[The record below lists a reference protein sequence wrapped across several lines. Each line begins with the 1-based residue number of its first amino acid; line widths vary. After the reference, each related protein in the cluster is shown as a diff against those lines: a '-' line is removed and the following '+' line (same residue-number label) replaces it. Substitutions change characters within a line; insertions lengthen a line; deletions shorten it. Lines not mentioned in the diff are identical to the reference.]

1 MVNET
6 LARRYWP
13 GEEAIGKHILIGR
26 QPAPAEVVGVL
37 GDVRNISLSSDV
49 RPEFFVPWKQLPWAG
64 IQLIIRTKV
73 DPYSVASAVRVRM
86 LAIDPDQ
93 PVTRVRSVQDIIGEG
108 IAQPRFTTFLLGAL
122 AAAAL
127 LLAAVGIYG
136 VIAYTVTERTHEVGI
151 RIALGANRGDILH
164 LMLRQALL
172 TAGAGVVAGLVA
184 ALALTRL
191 LSALLYRVSVTDPL
205 TFIAGPL
212 LFLSIAALAGYPPA
226 RRATRVNPVDALQ

>member
-1 MVNET
+1 M
-6 LARRYWP
+6 
-13 GEEAIGKHILIGR
+13 
-26 QPAPAEVVGVL
+26 
-37 GDVRNISLSSDV
+37 
-49 RPEFFVPWKQLPWAG
+49 
-64 IQLIIRTKV
+64 
-73 DPYSVASAVRVRM
+73 
-86 LAIDPDQ
+86 
-93 PVTRVRSVQDIIGEG
+93 
-108 IAQPRFTTFLLGAL
+108 
-122 AAAAL
+122 
-127 LLAAVGIYG
+127 
-136 VIAYTVTERTHEVGI
+136 TERTHEVGI

-212 LFLSIAALAGYPPA
+212 LFLSIAALAGYLPA